1 MKKAVTFE
9 GKLWYSVSHAAQH
22 LHTTT
27 TKVRSLM
34 GDGTLR
40 YTQTRANGD
49 LYVLSDDLVKLR
61 RARDAASKA

>member
-9 GKLWYSVSHAAQH
+9 GKVWYSVNHAAQH
-22 LHTTT
+22 LHSTT

-40 YTQTRANGD
+40 YTQVRENGD

-61 RARDAASKA
+61 RARDAAAKR